1 MGRWDLSYSCH
12 SQWFMELTLKDAF
25 CVSLWFWQLLPSIAF
40 DTSGVR
46 TGSEKA
52 KHTESPSVTANS
64 FLAAPREK
72 VTTDRLNRVGRIEW
86 LLGSVCNQAGY
97 TAGLLSPQE
106 ERISFRGSTSVRI
119 WAGHKSSETITLP
132 SAAAEE
138 VWGDSI
144 NATSRVFS
152 LAVSWFCIGWSD
164 QPNVSPKKKESKKKK
179 QVNSICKSETELKQK
194 VSVCRSHFM
203 VWISTHSHAHTLI
216 QFIRVDAHTAI
227 SAHSMFCAA
236 RWMIVSLIDTLFH
249 WCQSLEDCLLE
260 LINNL

>member
-72 VTTDRLNRVGRIEW
+72 VTMDRLNRVGRIEW

-164 QPNVSPKKKESKKKK
+164 QPNVSPKKKESKKN

-194 VSVCRSHFM
+194 VSVCRSHCILWSEFPHILM
-203 VWISTHSHAHTLI
+203 HTHSY
-216 QFIRVDAHTAI
+216 
-227 SAHSMFCAA
+227 
-236 RWMIVSLIDTLFH
+236 SL
-249 WCQSLEDCLLE
+249 
-260 LINNL
+260 

>member
-25 CVSLWFWQLLPSIAF
+25 CVSLWFWQLLPF

-164 QPNVSPKKKESKKKK
+164 QPNVSPKKKRKQKKK

-194 VSVCRSHFM
+194 VSVCRSHCILWSEFPHILM
-203 VWISTHSHAHTLI
+203 HTHSY
-216 QFIRVDAHTAI
+216 
-227 SAHSMFCAA
+227 
-236 RWMIVSLIDTLFH
+236 SL
-249 WCQSLEDCLLE
+249 
-260 LINNL
+260 

>member
-25 CVSLWFWQLLPSIAF
+25 CVSLWFWQLLPF

-144 NATSRVFS
+144 NATSRVSS

-194 VSVCRSHFM
+194 VSVCRSHCILWSEFPHILM
-203 VWISTHSHAHTLI
+203 HTHSY
-216 QFIRVDAHTAI
+216 
-227 SAHSMFCAA
+227 
-236 RWMIVSLIDTLFH
+236 SL
-249 WCQSLEDCLLE
+249 
-260 LINNL
+260 

>member
-72 VTTDRLNRVGRIEW
+72 VTMDRLNRVGRIKW

-106 ERISFRGSTSVRI
+106 ERISFQGSMSVRI

-132 SAAAEE
+132 SAAAEK

-152 LAVSWFCIGWSD
+152 LYRDSALDGQI
-164 QPNVSPKKKESKKKK
+164 SPMYH
-179 QVNSICKSETELKQK
+179 QVWTA
-194 VSVCRSHFM
+194 SHPGC
-203 VWISTHSHAHTLI
+203 L
-216 QFIRVDAHTAI
+216 QTA
-227 SAHSMFCAA
+227 
-236 RWMIVSLIDTLFH
+236 L
-249 WCQSLEDCLLE
+249 
-260 LINNL
+260 

>member
-25 CVSLWFWQLLPSIAF
+25 CVSLWFWQLLPF
-40 DTSGVR
+40 NTSGVR

-164 QPNVSPKKKESKKKK
+164 QPNVSPKKKKAKKKK

-194 VSVCRSHFM
+194 VSVCRSHCILWSEFPHILM
-203 VWISTHSHAHTLI
+203 HTHSY
-216 QFIRVDAHTAI
+216 
-227 SAHSMFCAA
+227 
-236 RWMIVSLIDTLFH
+236 SL
-249 WCQSLEDCLLE
+249 
-260 LINNL
+260 

>member
-164 QPNVSPKKKESKKKK
+164 QPNVSPKKKKAKKK

-194 VSVCRSHFM
+194 VSVCRSHCILWSEFPHILM
-203 VWISTHSHAHTLI
+203 HTHSY
-216 QFIRVDAHTAI
+216 
-227 SAHSMFCAA
+227 
-236 RWMIVSLIDTLFH
+236 SL
-249 WCQSLEDCLLE
+249 
-260 LINNL
+260 